1 MGRAE
6 GRVGVWVDLVDD
18 LLARPTSTFPRQI
31 LSAQLHQTFQCQ
43 VAWNWLDGPGCSGF
57 VCHVP
62 MPGWPPP
69 EIRSAMVAAVDQH
82 PLIRWFAATGDMAP
96 MTIGRVP
103 RALVSA
109 RGYAAVRDF
118 LVPVGLDEQLSIAY
132 RFDAHHRAFVMART
146 GEDFSS
152 EDLRVARQIQ
162 GLLRLLDRHY
172 RTLRR
177 DVRSG
182 GRACGGLT
190 GRELAVLHLLA
201 DGCTA
206 SVIGA
211 RLVISPRTVHRH
223 LHGIYRKLGA
233 ADRVRAVLVAQEAG
247 LLADRSE
254 LAAEQHST
262 ARPELAGLSGIFE
275 AGTIPEL

>member
-1 MGRAE
+1 MGRTD
-6 GRVGVWVDLVDD
+6 GRVGVWLDLVDD
-18 LLARPTSTFPRQI
+18 LLTRPTSTFPRQLI
-31 LSAQLHQTFQCQ
+31 SAQLHATFQCQ
-43 VAWNWLDGPGCSGF
+43 VSWNWLDGPGRSGF

-69 EIRSAMVAAVDQH
+69 ELQQAMVDSIDEH
-82 PLIRWFAATGDMAP
+82 PLIRWLVATGDTSA

-103 RALVSA
+103 RALVTA

-118 LVPVGLDEQLSIAY
+118 LAPVGMDQQLAMAY
-132 RFDAHHRAFVMART
+132 RFGAHHRAFVMAR
-146 GEDFSS
+146 GDEDFSN
-152 EDLRVARQIQ
+152 EDLCVARQVQ
-162 GLLRLLDRHY
+162 PLLRLLDRHF

-177 DVRSG
+177 NARSG
-182 GRACGGLT
+182 GHADLT

-206 SVIGA
+206 SVIGS

-247 LLADRSE
+247 LLADRSGHPCGHRFE
-254 LAAEQHST
+254 PDLT
-262 ARPELAGLSGIFE
+262 GLSGIFE
-275 AGTIPEL
+275 AGEIPEI

>member
-1 MGRAE
+1 MGRAD
-6 GRVGVWVDLVDD
+6 GRVGVWLDLVDD
-18 LLARPTSTFPRQI
+18 LLTRPTSTFPRQL
-31 LSAQLHQTFQCQ
+31 LSAQLHETFQCQ
-43 VAWNWLDGPGCSGF
+43 VSWNWLDGPGRSGF

-69 EIRSAMVAAVDQH
+69 EVQQAMVDSIDEH
-82 PLIRWFAATGDMAP
+82 PLIRWLAATGDTSA

-103 RALVSA
+103 RALVTA
-109 RGYAAVRDF
+109 KGYAAVRDY
-118 LVPVGLDEQLSIAY
+118 LAPVGMDQQLAMAY
-132 RFDAHHRAFVMART
+132 RFGAHHRAFVMAR
-146 GEDFSS
+146 GDEDFSN
-152 EDLRVARQIQ
+152 EDLCVARQVQ
-162 GLLRLLDRHY
+162 PLLRLLDRHF
-172 RTLRR
+172 RTVRR
-177 DVRSG
+177 NARSG
-182 GRACGGLT
+182 GQACDLT

-206 SVIGA
+206 SVIGS

-254 LAAEQHST
+254 HPCGRRFEPDLT
-262 ARPELAGLSGIFE
+262 GLSGIFG
-275 AGTIPEL
+275 AGEIPEI

>member
-1 MGRAE
+1 MRRAE
-6 GRVGVWVDLVDD
+6 ERVGVWVELVDD
-18 LLARPTSTFPRQI
+18 LLTRPTSTFPRQL
-31 LSAQLHQTFQCQ
+31 LSAQLHETFQCQ

-57 VCHVP
+57 VCHIP

-69 EIRSAMVAAVDQH
+69 EIQSAMVAAIDQH
-82 PLIRWFAATGDMAP
+82 PLIRWFAETGDLGA

-118 LVPVGLDEQLSIAY
+118 LAPVEMNEQLSIPY
-132 RFDAHHRAFVMART
+132 RFDAHHRAFVMARG
-146 GEDFSS
+146 GEDFSG

-162 GLLRLLDRHY
+162 PLLQLLDRHY
-172 RTLRR
+172 RSMRR
-177 DVRSG
+177 DARSNG
-182 GRACGGLT
+182 PSSGLT

-206 SVIGA
+206 SVIGS

-247 LLADRSE
+247 LLGDRTE
-254 LAAEQHST
+254 PDAGQLTAAQ
-262 ARPELAGLSGIFE
+262 PNLAGLSGIFE